1 MKIISWNLS
10 VKWEDGT
17 TENIADVPD
26 YVADPVDEHLT
37 SLEREDSYLTPE
49 NMKIYMEHL
58 KKVDDK
64 VEKAIQKELNE
75 R

>member
-1 MKIISWNLS
+1 MN
-10 VKWEDGT
+10 
-17 TENIADVPD
+17 
-26 YVADPVDEHLT
+26 
-37 SLEREDSYLTPE
+37 YLTLE